1 MQVYWR
7 DIGGQ
12 EEVKERMKEA
22 IEWPLKHP
30 QVCSV
35 LSLSLSP
42 SLSLSVHTFSLSAYY
57 SLPKVFSKLGIS
69 PPKGVLLYGPPG
81 CSKTMVARA
90 LATESGLNFI
100 AVKVCIYVCVGACF
114 VKESQYL

>member
-1 MQVYWR
+1 MYWR

-30 QVCSV
+30 QVG
-35 LSLSLSP
+35 SLSP
-42 SLSLSVHTFSLSAYY
+42 SLPPHSAPQSTLTHFLHIHSLT
-57 SLPKVFSKLGIS
+57 KVFSRLGIS

-100 AVKVCIYVCVGACF
+100 AVKVHMCTKSIQWLLNFCEG
-114 VKESQYL
+114 SQ

>member
-1 MQVYWR
+1 MYWR

-30 QVCSV
+30 QVCSA
-35 LSLSLSP
+35 LSLSLPLSP
-42 SLSLSVHTFSLSAYY
+42 SLSPSIHTFSLSAYY

-100 AVKVCIYVCVGACF
+100 AVKVCIYLCGGVCF
-114 VKESQYL
+114 VRESQCL